1 MPLYQVGADQQ
12 RFIMHK
18 IELPFPPSVNS
29 LFGGGSKQKRFK
41 SKKYKAWINSCPD
54 IPASLYSNIGLC
66 YNFYMPDNRT
76 RDLDNHAKAV
86 SDYLVANN
94 FIFDDSWQC
103 LNKLVLMHSG
113 IDKKNP
119 RVEITIL

>member
-1 MPLYQVGADQQ
+1 MRLFQGVDDQQ

-41 SKKYKAWINSCPD
+41 SKKYVAWIKSCPA
-54 IPASLYSNIGLC
+54 IPAAKHSNIGLC
-66 YNFYMPDNRT
+66 YNFYMPDNRA
-76 RDLDNHAKAV
+76 RDLDNHIKPLN
-86 SDYLVANN
+86 DYLVANE
-94 FIFDDSWQC
+94 FIIDDSWQH
-103 LNKLVLMHSG
+103 LNQLLVKHSG
-113 IDKKNP
+113 IDKSNP